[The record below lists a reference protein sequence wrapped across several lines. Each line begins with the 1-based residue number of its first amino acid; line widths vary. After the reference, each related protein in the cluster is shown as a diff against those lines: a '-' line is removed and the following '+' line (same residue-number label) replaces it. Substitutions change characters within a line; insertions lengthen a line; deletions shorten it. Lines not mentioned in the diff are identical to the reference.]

1 MTAVWLALAIAAA
14 GPLQIRAPRDTAT
27 VRAGGTAM
35 LAGVV
40 STADES
46 PRPIRRALVTLS
58 GGGLPA
64 TVQTVTDDSGR
75 FVFAELPAGRYTLTA
90 DKPAWIRTY
99 YGSRRVGRGP
109 ASTIAL
115 ADGQRLTNISIG
127 LLRGGAIEGTVVDE
141 LGKPLASS
149 QVTVQQVLTVN
160 GERKLVAAQ
169 GAQPWA
175 TTDDRG
181 RYRLFGLPPGAYAV
195 RAGGSGVTPGS
206 RLTVPADVDAALKG
220 DRPNLGPAIGR
231 RHAYFPG
238 VPDAASAEVVTLTAA
253 AERTGVDI
261 VVPLTRTSRID
272 GIAIT
277 AGGQPLRN
285 VMVGIASL
293 STGSLWSSPGAVR
306 PGTDGKFSMAS
317 MAPGKYLFFGR
328 GTESDNVPDGP
339 GAWLTLWTATEV
351 MVGEGETVDAVL
363 HFLPGV
369 TVSGGVSIASAAA
382 LPDISRFRLTLSA
395 LPAIGGA
402 AVGLTAV
409 SPQADGTFTIKGV
422 PPGRYRL
429 VLAPQGA
436 WSLRSATVQGRDTLD
451 LPLEVQP
458 GRDVDNV
465 MVTLTDQPSEISGT
479 LFDQLDRPA
488 PEYAVVAFSTER
500 AYWTTAPRRISG
512 VVKVGSDGTFVV
524 RGLPPGEYFL
534 TALVD
539 LDPSQL
545 ADPAF
550 LEYLATASI
559 RVTVGEGEKKVQD
572 LKLPG
577 QP

>member
-1 MTAVWLALAIAAA
+1 MTAVWLALAMAVAM
-14 GPLQIRAPRDTAT
+14 PLQTRAPRDTPA
-27 VRAGGTAM
+27 VRPVGTAM
-35 LAGVV
+35 IAGIV

-46 PRPIRRALVTLS
+46 PRPVRRALVTLS
-58 GGGLPA
+58 GGGLST

-75 FVFAELPAGRYTLTA
+75 FVFTELAAGRYTLTA

-99 YGSRRVGRGP
+99 YGSKRVGRGP

-115 ADGQRLTNISIG
+115 ADGQRLTNIGIG

-149 QVTVQQVLTVN
+149 QVTVQQILTVN

-195 RAGGSGVTPGS
+195 RASGSGVTPGA
-206 RLTVPADVDAALKG
+206 RLTMAADVAAALKG
-220 DRPNLGPAIGR
+220 DKLSAGPAISR

-238 VPDAASAEVVTLTAA
+238 VPDAASAEVITLAAA
-253 AERTGVDI
+253 AERMGVDI
-261 VVPLTRTSRID
+261 VVPLARSSRID
-272 GIAIT
+272 GMAIT

-285 VMVGIASL
+285 VMVGIANV
-293 STGSLWSSPGAVR
+293 STGSMWSSPGAVR
-306 PGTDGKFSMAS
+306 PGADGKFSLPS
-317 MAPGKYLFFGR
+317 IAPGRYLFFGS
-328 GTESDNVPDGP
+328 GTDRDNVPDGP

-351 MVGEGETVDAVL
+351 VVGEGETVDAVL

-369 TVSGGVSIASAAA
+369 TVSGRVSIASAGE

-395 LPAIGGA
+395 LPAISGA
-402 AVGLTAV
+402 AVGLPAV
-409 SPQADGTFTIKGV
+409 TPQADGTFAIKGV
-422 PPGRYRL
+422 PPGKYRL

-436 WSLRSATVQGRDTLD
+436 WSLRSAIVQGRDTLD

-465 MVTLTDQPSEISGT
+465 AVTLTDQPTEISGT

-488 PEYAVVAFSTER
+488 PEYAIVAFSTDR
-500 AYWTTAPRRISG
+500 AHWTMAPRRISG

-545 ADPAF
+545 ADSAF

-559 RVTVGEGEKKVQD
+559 RVTVGEGERKVQD